1 MIAEID
7 KKSGFCFGVIRAI
20 DAAEA
25 ELKSENQLYCL
36 GDIVHNEME
45 VNRLQDKGLK
55 VISHEELK
63 KLNNTKVLL
72 RAHGEPPETYKLA
85 SENNIS
91 LIDASCP
98 IVLKLQQKV
107 KSAYEEM
114 KKINGQLIIYGKH
127 GHAEVIGLS
136 GQTKNTAIVIEKSD
150 EIDKIDFSKAIRLFA
165 QTTKSIEEYAKLK
178 ELISE
183 RIKMADNGNSDFVA
197 YDSICRQV
205 SNRYEELKKFSMKYD
220 VIIFVSGK
228 NSSNGKFLFEICKSV
243 NNKTY
248 FVSDSSELERAWFD
262 NIEYAGI
269 CGATSTPM
277 WLMEEIANIIRSY

>member
-25 ELKSENQLYCL
+25 ELKNENQLFCL

-98 IVLKLQQKV
+98 IVLKLQQRV

-114 KKINGQLIIYGKH
+114 KKINGQLIIFGKH

-136 GQTKNTAIVIEKSD
+136 GQTENTAIVIEKSD
-150 EIDKIDFSKAIRLFA
+150 EIAKIDFSKAIRLFA

-183 RIKMADNGNSDFVA
+183 RIKMTDNGNSDFVA

-205 SNRYEELKKFSMKYD
+205 SNRYEDLKKFSMKYD
-220 VIIFVSGK
+220 IIIFVSGK

-243 NNKTY
+243 NKKTY
-248 FVSDSSELERAWFD
+248 FVSDSSELERAWFN
-262 NIEYAGI
+262 NIENAGI